1 MIRKM
6 MIATALMTLAGGL
19 AGAAYSQSGK
29 PMAVTNTQP
38 AALSPALV
46 IEARM
51 DRLEKEVGT
60 LKARVQILCNTVSKQ
75 AKTLKAMQG
84 SANSESV
91 TMQPPQS
98 LAGSCL

>member
-19 AGAAYSQSGK
+19 AGTAYSQSGK

-84 SANSESV
+84 ANSESV